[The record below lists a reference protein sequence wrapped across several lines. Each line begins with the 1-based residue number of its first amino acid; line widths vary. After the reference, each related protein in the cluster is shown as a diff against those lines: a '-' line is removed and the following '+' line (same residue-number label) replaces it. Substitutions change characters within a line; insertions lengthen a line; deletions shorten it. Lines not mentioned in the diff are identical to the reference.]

1 MFSGCLLRDALG
13 IDHPRALKL
22 LPKHSQL
29 AQRAPEISRGAST
42 ELPKAQTRSSSLLRP
57 SLFLS
62 LSPSNPLFASSLSP
76 LLPSSLLSSPLL
88 ASFPP
93 FSLRFVPQAL
103 PEDTARRTARE
114 RLNKNQGNGSCK
126 STRAVSY
133 RDQTKADPPKYKG
146 KKTGKGK
153 KKKTCRSKMCAGQSV
168 GKQKGPE
175 RGAGGTGQRP

>member
-1 MFSGCLLRDALG
+1 MFAFPVEGLPHRSQTGAPKCATELPKITVAGPTIMVFRVFLFFNFCFFVFVVVWLFSGCLLRDALEIG
-13 IDHPRALKL
+13 HPKALKL

-42 ELPKAQTRSSSLLRP
+42 EHPKAQTRSSSLLRP
-57 SLFLS
+57 SLSLS

-114 RLNKNQGNGSCK
+114 RLNKVN
-126 STRAVSY
+126 
-133 RDQTKADPPKYKG
+133 KG
-146 KKTGKGK
+146 K
-153 KKKTCRSKMCAGQSV
+153 
-168 GKQKGPE
+168 
-175 RGAGGTGQRP
+175 